1 VRVQEHLKLSAV
13 AALAVAPWLKKD
25 AAIPFA
31 ASILIDADHYVW
43 YIVAHRTLNFREALA
58 FYGQADPPQTPG
70 MKFLHQPLVLA
81 ALLVLAVRL
90 RSRLL
95 GLILGG
101 LLFHVS
107 LDAIH
112 ITQMS
117 HLKRTLNE
125 QANYKCPECGRHE
138 DELQLHT
145 LRYASNLLERYHPKH
160 FVVLCPECHTRAHQK
175 KGATLA
181 GASTY

>member
-1 VRVQEHLKLSAV
+1 MRVQEHLKLSAA

-25 AAIPFA
+25 VAIPFA
-31 ASILIDADHYVW
+31 ASILIDADHYIW
-43 YIVAHRTLNFREALA
+43 YIVTHRTLNFRAALA

-70 MKFLHQPLVLA
+70 MKFMHQPLLLA
-81 ALLVLAVRL
+81 ALLVLALRL

-95 GLILGG
+95 ALILGG

-117 HLKRTLNE
+117 YLKRTLNE
-125 QANYKCPECGRHE
+125 QANYHCPECGRHE

-175 KGATLA
+175 KSTTLV
-181 GASTY
+181 GAST